1 MIRPT
6 LEQARTM
13 CEYSILP
20 MSMEMHSD
28 MYTPV
33 EVMRTL
39 LGISKHCFILE
50 SAEDAKNWGRYSFL
64 GFDPKLN
71 LTCQDGVV
79 TLTDSNGRKT
89 SEITDP
95 AARIQEILDA
105 NKAPKMAELPPFC
118 GGLVGYFAYDYA
130 KYLEP
135 DLQIKA
141 ADKCFFKDVDIMLF
155 DKVIAF
161 DHYRQKIILIV
172 NIRTD
177 NLEIEY
183 ERGKV
188 ELDYLKK
195 LIKNGTMKT
204 PPSAQLKSPFRALFT
219 KEEYC
224 GIVQK
229 AKDYINKAE
238 IKQVVLSNR
247 FEADFEGSLYNTYR
261 ILRGINPSPYMFYLS
276 GTDFEIVGA
285 SPETL
290 VKLRDGKMYTFPLAG
305 TRPRGKSVEE
315 DLILEKELLSDK
327 KELSEHDMLV
337 DLGKEDLSK
346 VCNPDSVKVDEYMN
360 VLRYSHVMHIGSIVS
375 GDISEGKT
383 GLDAIGAILPAGTL
397 SGSPK
402 IRAME
407 IIDELEQNKRGI
419 YGGAIGYLDF
429 TGNMDTC
436 IAIRLAYKKNGKVFI
451 RAGGGI
457 VADSV
462 PESEYQECLNKSMAV
477 KQALEESQGGELT

>member
-1 MIRPT
+1 MIKPT
-6 LEQARTM
+6 LEQAQSM
-13 CEYSILP
+13 LEYSIVP
-20 MSMEMHSD
+20 MSMEMYSD
-28 MYTPV
+28 MYTPI

-50 SAEDAKNWGRYSFL
+50 SAEDTKNWGRYTFL
-64 GFDPKLN
+64 GFDPKMK
-71 LTCQDGVV
+71 LTCQDGITSV
-79 TLTDSNGRKT
+79 TDSNGQQIN
-89 SEITDP
+89 EIADP
-95 AARIQEILDA
+95 NVRIREILDA
-105 NKAPKMAELPPFC
+105 NKAPKMEYLPPFC

-135 DLQIKA
+135 SLKINA
-141 ADKCFFKDVDIMLF
+141 TDKCFFRDIDIMLF

-172 NIRTD
+172 NIRTE

-183 ERGKV
+183 ERGAV

-204 PPSAQLKSPFRALFT
+204 PPEARLKSEFKALFT

-224 GIVQK
+224 GIVRK
-229 AKDYINKAE
+229 AKDYINKGE

-247 FEADFEGSLYNTYR
+247 FEADFEGSLYDTYR
-261 ILRGINPSPYMFYLS
+261 VLRGINPSPYMFYFS

-290 VKLRDGKMYTFPLAG
+290 VKLQDGKMYTFPLAG
-305 TRPRGKSVEE
+305 TRPRGKTVEE
-315 DLILEKELLSDK
+315 DLLLEKELLADK

-337 DLGKEDLSK
+337 DLAKEDLSK
-346 VCNPDSVKVDEYMN
+346 VCKSDSVKVDKYMN
-360 VLRYSHVMHIGSIVS
+360 ILRYSHVMHIGSVVS
-375 GDISEGKT
+375 GDISEGRT

-397 SGSPK
+397 SGAPK
-402 IRAME
+402 LRAME
-407 IIDELEQNKRGI
+407 IIDELEKNKRGI

-436 IAIRLAYKKNGKVFI
+436 IAIRLAYKKNDKVFI
-451 RAGGGI
+451 RSGAGI

-477 KQALEESQGGELT
+477 KQALEESQGGLS